1 MPKKHLEIPLTGKLM
16 LSEPSTIGTNFRT
29 LTNMRYTD
37 ATIQGI
43 AGNTKINPVP
53 MVTNLKTRN
62 TFHFKKTQP
71 SESHILAQ
79 IYDTALS
86 TSGVFDN
93 LTPIPNTGHF
103 NELMT
108 LDVAP
113 ATPWSVGDTIT
124 GLTSNKTCVIVEWL
138 TSTTYVIRS
147 RSGAFT
153 LDETLTNGSVTANQG
168 ATRPI
173 FSLRPRWTDS
183 SGAGR
188 GYFSDAPD
196 GKVVYCNGVDTL
208 IWGGRET
215 KIGAFITSTAAV
227 GDDGVF
233 TGAQDLTDK
242 VSNTKTDATNLVT
255 LNDGRSDYIFV
266 VGSPTPLHGIK
277 MYVATANTSASTM
290 TGTTWINDS
299 WDALTLVDD
308 TDTGP
313 TLGRTGWITF
323 GTPASTP
330 RFLEGYYLYW
340 YQFTISNGSAVISHV
355 TMDAPFN
362 PIIDIWDGV
371 YRDISAFYVRTT
383 HRKDYALNVY
393 KDDYEHDIPDT
404 YVDIGV
410 LATFSEPNYCL
421 EIGFTEKMTGL
432 QFRIIPEYSNTT
444 AGTVVGVDFWN
455 GGSYVSVGTVS
466 DGTSENSISMAN
478 SGVMTWNNLS
488 LDSEVK
494 YTSLQS
500 VVVGDITDTS
510 TPLYFYRV
518 RFNKNISETRVN
530 YVGGINAS
538 KSLTNYKFPVFAQ
551 GRILLCGD
559 MSEDKFKIVVSA
571 KNMPHVYNGGDSVD
585 IYLGD
590 EGELNAGIELFSP
603 IGSNLY
609 SLILMFKDTETWI
622 IAGQDINTWSNNI
635 FCLSKYIGCPAPL
648 TLKSVNL
655 ATELGQGVNRS
666 LAIWQGSNGIYMS
679 DGRAPIPIH
688 GDIKE
693 YFDMNDSRCI
703 KASEVGN
710 STAFMDYSK
719 QEYHWLFAS
728 GTSGTAKE
736 LVYDVHRNKWY
747 EISRGMALTC
757 GCEVTDVEGNQYTY
771 GFIDTGYMERLEN
784 GTDFD
789 GNDIIHTFQFG
800 DFAPLG
806 LSFITQLDHLKLL
819 TVAKTTTSANVT
831 CSHYAD
837 TLSSSSD
844 YVMSPAKTGYR
855 IANPAFDSK
864 LQGEPYHSLKFTI
877 TTDNETIGFE
887 PIAVVATFHQLQ
899 EE

>member
-227 GDDGVF
+227 GNDGVF

-255 LNDGRSDYIFV
+255 LNGAHSDYIFV

-277 MYVATANTSASTM
+277 MYVVTANTSASTM

-421 EIGFTEKMTGL
+421 EIGFLEKMTGL

-466 DGTSENSISMAN
+466 DGTSENSISMAALP
-478 SGVMTWNNLS
+478 GM
-488 LDSEVK
+488 
-494 YTSLQS
+494 
-500 VVVGDITDTS
+500 
-510 TPLYFYRV
+510 
-518 RFNKNISETRVN
+518 
-530 YVGGINAS
+530 
-538 KSLTNYKFPVFAQ
+538 
-551 GRILLCGD
+551 
-559 MSEDKFKIVVSA
+559 
-571 KNMPHVYNGGDSVD
+571 
-585 IYLGD
+585 
-590 EGELNAGIELFSP
+590 LNRE
-603 IGSNLY
+603 
-609 SLILMFKDTETWI
+609 
-622 IAGQDINTWSNNI
+622 
-635 FCLSKYIGCPAPL
+635 
-648 TLKSVNL
+648 
-655 ATELGQGVNRS
+655 
-666 LAIWQGSNGIYMS
+666 
-679 DGRAPIPIH
+679 RA
-688 GDIKE
+688 
-693 YFDMNDSRCI
+693 
-703 KASEVGN
+703 
-710 STAFMDYSK
+710 
-719 QEYHWLFAS
+719 
-728 GTSGTAKE
+728 
-736 LVYDVHRNKWY
+736 
-747 EISRGMALTC
+747 
-757 GCEVTDVEGNQYTY
+757 
-771 GFIDTGYMERLEN
+771 
-784 GTDFD
+784 
-789 GNDIIHTFQFG
+789 
-800 DFAPLG
+800 
-806 LSFITQLDHLKLL
+806 
-819 TVAKTTTSANVT
+819 
-831 CSHYAD
+831 
-837 TLSSSSD
+837 
-844 YVMSPAKTGYR
+844 
-855 IANPAFDSK
+855 
-864 LQGEPYHSLKFTI
+864 
-877 TTDNETIGFE
+877 
-887 PIAVVATFHQLQ
+887 
-899 EE
+899 